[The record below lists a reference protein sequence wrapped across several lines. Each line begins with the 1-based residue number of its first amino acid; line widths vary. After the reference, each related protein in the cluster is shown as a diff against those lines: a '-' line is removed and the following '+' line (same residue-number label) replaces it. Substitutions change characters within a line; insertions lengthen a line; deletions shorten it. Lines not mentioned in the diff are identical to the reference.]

1 MPSALSPPS
10 WASGMVVT
18 CLSHS
23 PLAAHSSRDFS
34 WEGLGI
40 GGALSMIFFSSAAL
54 PALGVWDPTPGA
66 SAHVAFPGSSS
77 AALPALGLWDLTPG
91 PSAHFGCSGSSS
103 AALPA
108 LGLWDLTPN
117 PSAHVGCSGSSHS
130 VLTHSVLVSAA
141 RRRYLRSG
149 SSAQAACAPS
159 AVHSLR
165 QSILFVPPLA
175 PVAHSLPPPKALP
188 ELRDS
193 AAPSA
198 YAHCCID
205 LAASGSLAHP
215 SAAACLTA
223 GTLRILGRRLE
234 LPDPSSPAS
243 FRITAASPMSS
254 IYEISNEIMAPMAVC
269 DFGLAGALL
278 SISNLIEFKSEL
290 RCIGLESMSES
301 QHRRLTSLA
310 STGLR
315 RSSLRPPLA
324 LFDFNSVTVIAAFVL
339 TATIRFK
346 SSLKRLFDLTAWFD
360 FKFKGFIHRTFE
372 LQAPHDLTSNK
383 SLSQLGLSR
392 SIRSTAN
399 PRMHLLM
406 FGCEFPLSFDF
417 EASLISIISLES

>member
-117 PSAHVGCSGSSHS
+117 PSAHVGCSGSSERLLDASERGRMFHRRHIS
-130 VLTHSVLVSAA
+130 HALASPGPIA
-141 RRRYLRSG
+141 R
-149 SSAQAACAPS
+149 
-159 AVHSLR
+159 SL
-165 QSILFVPPLA
+165 
-175 PVAHSLPPPKALP
+175 LP
-188 ELRDS
+188 E
-193 AAPSA
+193 
-198 YAHCCID
+198 
-205 LAASGSLAHP
+205 
-215 SAAACLTA
+215 
-223 GTLRILGRRLE
+223 
-234 LPDPSSPAS
+234 SPVS
-243 FRITAASPMSS
+243 FRSTADSP
-254 IYEISNEIMAPMAVC
+254 IHEISNEIMAPMTMRPLVSTPLQIWGATL
-269 DFGLAGALL
+269 GLLVHCYR
-278 SISNLIEFKSEL
+278 SEV
-290 RCIGLESMSES
+290 RIGRESTSES

-310 STGLR
+310 STGAK
-315 RSSLRPPLA
+315 SSPTQAFRPPFTSTIQ
-324 LFDFNSVTVIAAFVL
+324 FDLNQTPAFVL

-346 SSLKRLFDLTAWFD
+346 SSLKRPFDLTAWFD
-360 FKFKGFIHRTFE
+360 FKFKG
-372 LQAPHDLTSNK
+372 
-383 SLSQLGLSR
+383 
-392 SIRSTAN
+392 
-399 PRMHLLM
+399 
-406 FGCEFPLSFDF
+406 
-417 EASLISIISLES
+417 